1 MDWQAP
7 KKTTPQKLARVQRA
21 TSNPIPECASPSL
34 YIDLRTKTA
43 SSVARGS
50 RGNWPWEA
58 EVAFIPVNGAGGGVC
73 AESRPPCVYPASYPS
88 LAGGHLAMNGRK
100 EGEGRREQGWATPMW
115 PDTGYHLTSSARCPA
130 GPTQSKLAPGTR
142 GDMPPPA
149 SPLRCQGPRG
159 HTCVQEGPLL
169 PHAVRG
175 GPSVTE
181 WRATFLGF
189 LRVPLF
195 QGGCCRW
202 VCLASRLPL
211 LSLPPSRGQPGQR
224 AGGARGHLGEKIEG
238 HRFQSPART
247 WGLNHAHLDLQGDG
261 GTG

>member
-73 AESRPPCVYPASYPS
+73 AESRPPCVYPTSYPS

-142 GDMPPPA
+142 GGM
-149 SPLRCQGPRG
+149 
-159 HTCVQEGPLL
+159 PLL
-169 PHAVRG
+169 PH
-175 GPSVTE
+175 PSGVK
-181 WRATFLGF
+181 A
-189 LRVPLF
+189 
-195 QGGCCRW
+195 QGGTP
-202 VCLASRLPL
+202 ASRRAPFSPM
-211 LSLPPSRGQPGQR
+211 LSAAVPRSLSGVPPFSASSAFLCSKVGVVAGSVWHPVFLCCPCLPPEAS
-224 AGGARGHLGEKIEG
+224 LGKE
-238 HRFQSPART
+238 QVVPVDT
-247 WGLNHAHLDLQGDG
+247 
-261 GTG
+261 